1 MNDKDSLRAA
11 DGANSPLRAA
21 EQRSH
26 AGGSRRGLFE
36 SSRLYRE
43 GEFRSRPAWRA
54 AQARAHLK
62 RSRSAKRRRT
72 WGRLSLVTFFGGAKK
87 VTSCR
92 AAPGELE
99 VLFLS
104 VLIGLGLSTFAA
116 AQPYPTKPIRLLTA
130 EVGGGSDFTARL
142 LSQRLTESLGQQIVI
157 DNRTGGVIL
166 GDIASKAQPDGYT
179 LLLYSSSLWLMPYM
193 RTHVPYRMDQF
204 APVVYISASPLI
216 LVVHP
221 SVQAKSTEELI
232 ALAKAKPG
240 ELNYASG
247 PLGASPHLAG
257 ELFKYM
263 AGANIVHIPFKGVG
277 LAVNDVIAG
286 RVQIMFT
293 SVGGAIPQIKAG
305 RLRALAVTTA
315 KPSPLLP
322 GIPSVA
328 AAGLA
333 GFESVSTNGLFTRSG
348 TPQAVIDK
356 LNRETNNV
364 LARPDV
370 RDKFLGVGM
379 ELIGGTPAHFEQVIK
394 AETERMSKVIKA
406 AGLRAE

>member
-1 MNDKDSLRAA
+1 MCLTT
-11 DGANSPLRAA
+11 
-21 EQRSH
+21 
-26 AGGSRRGLFE
+26 
-36 SSRLYRE
+36 RLTAVCV
-43 GEFRSRPAWRA
+43 GVIF
-54 AQARAHLK
+54 AH
-62 RSRSAKRRRT
+62 T
-72 WGRLSLVTFFGGAKK
+72 VH
-87 VTSCR
+87 
-92 AAPGELE
+92 
-99 VLFLS
+99 
-104 VLIGLGLSTFAA
+104 

-142 LSQRLTESLGQQIVI
+142 LSQRLTENLGQQIVV
-157 DNRTGGVIL
+157 DNRTGGVII
-166 GDIASKAQPDGYT
+166 GDIASKAQADGYT
-179 LLLYSSSLWLMPYM
+179 LMLYSSSLWLMPYL
-193 RTHVPYRMDQF
+193 RAQVPYRMDQF

-247 PLGASPHLAG
+247 PLGASPHLSG

-263 AGANIVHIPFKGVG
+263 TGTHIVHIPFKGVG

-293 SVGGAIPQIKAG
+293 SVGGAMPQIKAG

-315 KPSPLLP
+315 KPSPILP
-322 GIPSVA
+322 GVPTVA
-328 AAGLA
+328 AAGLP
-333 GFESVSTNGLFTRSG
+333 GFESVSTNGLFTPAK

-356 LNRETNNV
+356 LNREANNV
-364 LARPDV
+364 LARAEM
-370 RDKFLGVGM
+370 REKFLGVGM
-379 ELIGGTPAHFEQVIK
+379 ELIGGTPADFSKVIN
-394 AETERMSKVIKA
+394 AEVERMSKVIKA

>member
-1 MNDKDSLRAA
+1 M
-11 DGANSPLRAA
+11 
-21 EQRSH
+21 
-26 AGGSRRGLFE
+26 
-36 SSRLYRE
+36 SSI
-43 GEFRSRPAWRA
+43 AA
-54 AQARAHLK
+54 AQAQ
-62 RSRSAKRRRT
+62 SVTTSSAT
-72 WGRLSLVTFFGGAKK
+72 T
-87 VTSCR
+87 
-92 AAPGELE
+92 
-99 VLFLS
+99 
-104 VLIGLGLSTFAA
+104 
-116 AQPYPTKPIRLLTA
+116 YPTKPIRLLTA

-142 LSQRLTESLGQQIVI
+142 LSQRLTETLGQQLVV
-157 DNRTGGVIL
+157 DNRTGGVII

-179 LLLYSSSLWLMPYM
+179 LMLYSSALWLMPYM
-193 RTHVPYRMDQF
+193 RSNVPYRMEQF
-204 APVVYISASPLI
+204 APVVYISASPLL

-247 PLGASPHLAG
+247 PLGAAPHLAG

-263 AGANIVHIPFKGVG
+263 TGTNIVHIPFKGVG
-277 LAVNDVIAG
+277 LALNDVIAG

-293 SVGGAIPQIKAG
+293 SVGGAIPQVKAG

-322 GIPSVA
+322 GIPTVA
-328 AAGLA
+328 TAGLA
-333 GFESVSTNGLFTRSG
+333 GFESVSTNGLFTRTG

-364 LARPDV
+364 IARPDL
-370 RDKFLGVGM
+370 REKFLGVGM
-379 ELIGGTPAHFEQVIK
+379 ELIGGTSAHFDQVIK
-394 AETERMSKVIKA
+394 SETERMSKVIKA